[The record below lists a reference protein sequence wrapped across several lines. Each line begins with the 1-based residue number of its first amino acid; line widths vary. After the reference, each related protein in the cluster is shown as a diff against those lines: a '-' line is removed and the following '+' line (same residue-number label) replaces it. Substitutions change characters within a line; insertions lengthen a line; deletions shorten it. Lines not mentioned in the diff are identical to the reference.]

1 MTEELTILKEK
12 VNQYDHNMNDLI
24 NQQLIKDKENE
35 ELVKSFHRT
44 KNDLENLKEKLYQK
58 YSFMKQR
65 NDILNHDLLEK
76 DKAINVNFI

>member
-1 MTEELTILKEK
+1 LKEK

-35 ELVKSFHRT
+35 ELVESFHRT

>member
-1 MTEELTILKEK
+1 MKEK

-35 ELVKSFHRT
+35 ELVESFHRT